1 MILASRQQNNT
12 EEENRRENKRGN
24 RTDNRKKQTSGLQK
38 APNLQDSIQNH
49 LENSKHWNS
58 KKKFLSFEQPSSSL

>member
-49 LENSKHWNS
+49 LKDSKH
-58 KKKFLSFEQPSSSL
+58 